1 MFEKLKKLLKKN
13 LKIIENKKWFLK
25 KKKAKNEFKKLIIK
39 KILKIILN
47 LNF

>member
-1 MFEKLKKLLKKN
+1 MFEKLKKLLKKIKK
-13 LKIIENKKWFLK
+13 LSKIKNKFLK

>member
-1 MFEKLKKLLKKN
+1 MFEKLKKLLKKIKK
-13 LKIIENKKWFLK
+13 LSKIKNKFLK

-39 KILKIILN
+39 KILKINLN

>member
-1 MFEKLKKLLKKN
+1 MFEKLKKLLKKIKK
-13 LKIIENKKWFLK
+13 LSKIKNNFL

>member
-1 MFEKLKKLLKKN
+1 MFEKLKKLLKKIKK
-13 LKIIENKKWFLK
+13 LSKIKNKFKK